1 MSNTVLRARRIKDVV
16 TYVLGIVF
24 GIGLLIGGIVT
35 LNGDGKVDCGGHE
48 MKAGDTCT
56 TTSRHG
62 SSTTRTVDEQ
72 NSRNKRIGW
81 TLIVVGP
88 LLSAGCVWL
97 LRGELRKPTG
107 PTAGAGSPPPQNN
120 SPYPMA
126 QPPGVAGVQ
135 ASPDGFPQGQGASA
149 GHANSAAPQHTPVHP
164 HAATGGYP
172 PPGPHDPGY
181 APPPGPGYTPPP
193 GPPVS
198 GHAPPPGPPGSGY
211 APPPGGPGPGYA
223 PPGYQPQ
230 PYPGQPP
237 HPYGPP
243 PGHPQSGPP
252 NGYPRN

>member
-24 GIGLLIGGIVT
+24 GIGLLIGGVVT
-35 LNGDGKVDCGGHE
+35 LNGDGTVDCGGHE

-62 SSTTRTVDEQ
+62 SSTTRTIDEQ

-107 PTAGAGSPPPQNN
+107 PTAAAGSPPPPNN

-135 ASPDGFPQGQGASA
+135 ASPDGFAPGQNISA
-149 GHANSAAPQHTPVHP
+149 GHANSAAPPHTPVYP
-164 HAATGGYP
+164 QAAPGGHAPQQQGAPVPGYP
-172 PPGPHDPGY
+172 PQPG
-181 APPPGPGYTPPP
+181 A
-193 GPPVS
+193 
-198 GHAPPPGPPGSGY
+198 
-211 APPPGGPGPGYA
+211 PGPGYA
-223 PPGYQPQ
+223 PPQPGTSGPGYAPPQPGMPGPGSPSPGYRPQ

-237 HPYGPP
+237 HDYGPP
-243 PGHPQSGPP
+243 PGYPHSGPP
-252 NGYPRN
+252 NGYPHH